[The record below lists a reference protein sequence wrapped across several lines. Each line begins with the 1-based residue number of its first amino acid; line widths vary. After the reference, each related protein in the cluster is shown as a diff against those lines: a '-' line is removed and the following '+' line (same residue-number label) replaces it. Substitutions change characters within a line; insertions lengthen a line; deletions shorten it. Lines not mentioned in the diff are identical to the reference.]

1 MGGPEVRC
9 QNIELLFRGVF
20 VGSRGGSGGGG
31 SLGQDLPPPFWGTQ
45 KNHKEGKRCQAR
57 T

>member
-31 SLGQDLPPPFWGTQ
+31 GVFGSGPPPTLLGDP
-45 KNHKEGKRCQAR
+45 KKS
-57 T
+57 